1 MTRTRGTGHG
11 ARARRPLDCKRRR
24 ALLGAM
30 RSALR
35 RSVVLLP
42 LTEDDDVL
50 QKFVEAALG
59 APA

>member
-1 MTRTRGTGHG
+1 MTRTRETGRGRDH
-11 ARARRPLDCKRRR
+11 RPLDAQRRR
-24 ALLGAM
+24 ALRGAM

-42 LTEDDDVL
+42 LTEEDDLL